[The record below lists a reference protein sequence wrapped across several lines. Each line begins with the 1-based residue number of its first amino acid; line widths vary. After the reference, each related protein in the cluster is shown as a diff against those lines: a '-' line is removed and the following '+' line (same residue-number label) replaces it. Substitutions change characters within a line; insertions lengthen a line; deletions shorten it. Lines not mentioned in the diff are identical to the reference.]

1 MPSSSGGYKVSE
13 GSPEPMAIAISAQR
27 METCFVSVPFLH
39 GLVRRARGMEETHHP
54 AARLRRAE

>member
-1 MPSSSGGYKVSE
+1 
-13 GSPEPMAIAISAQR
+13 MAIAISAQR